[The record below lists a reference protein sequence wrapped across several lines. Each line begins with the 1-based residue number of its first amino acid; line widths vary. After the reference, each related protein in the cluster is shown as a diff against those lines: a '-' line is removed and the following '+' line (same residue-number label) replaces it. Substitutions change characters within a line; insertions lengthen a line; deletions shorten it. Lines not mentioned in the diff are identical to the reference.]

1 MKREEILAMEH
12 GEQLDALVAEFVM
25 GLPEVHVMDGSVWF
39 QDNEGAYREVINY
52 SADISAAWEVV
63 EKVKSMLF
71 SKRNRFLKELQ
82 TLTKKDSEYY
92 IAWPDVFWTINP
104 ERICKAALLTALEEE
119 QA

>member
-1 MKREEILAMEH
+1 MKREEILAMEP
-12 GEQLDALVAEFVM
+12 GWKLDRIVALKVM
-25 GLPEVHVMDGSVWF
+25 GFQESELNDGWVRM
-39 QDNEGAYREVINY
+39 GVLVTPPKRY
-52 SADISAAWEVV
+52 STNITAAWEVV

-71 SKRNRFLKELQ
+71 SKRTGFLKELQ